1 MAKIYMGNQEAA
13 DRGLLEALRRLGD
26 TYHVFVEFQIPNL
39 RGQRQVD
46 FLVIREDPIK
56 PCIFCLEVKMERRRL
71 RGTINGPWEY
81 EEGPGNWR
89 ILPVSNPR
97 DQNPIQQAYNTARTM
112 QSWLGSMRALIQEP
126 DQPWGDVPTVF
137 PRLVLPVAHPDNQ
150 LQTDSFT
157 WRFDGYERCLDSLTT
172 FIPRDPV
179 PLSAAAI
186 ERLARHLGVQRLPDA
201 EPEVETTDLPNW
213 IRSTLSRMSDELV
226 GLRQEVRELR
236 LALGTRP
243 AAHLPPGTRYSAP
256 SPPPRPTPAPG
267 RDLEQAYR
275 MLVEVIRDLRSAG
288 RKLVFPNVQEGL
300 WRRLGQFDVE
310 QYGFFKFKEFLQ
322 EAERRG
328 IVRLSVI
335 DGVDYVSLP
344 GEEPQ
349 VAPAGAPSSLEDLTP
364 DERVRFIDTIAQL
377 EARSAYMIR
386 SYIARHLTAS
396 GILPL
401 PMYEVRAL
409 VNDAVT
415 RGLFQRGS
423 RPFRHPAT
431 GEMQSLETLTLD
443 PGHPWVAE
451 ALARPGD
458 EAEDGA
464 TWDDYGPGEG
474 RWTGSRQ
481 WASED
486 GDADTGEQRESPTED
501 DAWNGEGA
509 AAEATTPPWSQP
521 GADWQAAESEV
532 IAGANDADTWDD
544 PYTHQTHQ
552 WSLAAAEADLHGPE
566 DEASPPAYNPDEN
579 TADGVAPVDG
589 DQAESLPGA
598 LARSGN
604 GHEGNGL
611 ADPYQPWQPPV
622 AAVHEHS
629 TSADY
634 GDEEPGETIH

>member
-26 TYHVFVEFQIPNL
+26 NYHVFVEFQIPNL

-56 PCIFCLEVKMERRRL
+56 PCVFCLEVKMERRRL

-81 EEGPGNWR
+81 EESPGVWR

-126 DQPWGDVPTVF
+126 DQPWSDVPTVF

-201 EPEVETTDLPNW
+201 EPVEVPTDLPTW
-213 IRSTLSRMSDELV
+213 LRSTLMRLSDEV
-226 GLRQEVRELR
+226 AGLHQEVRELR
-236 LALGTRP
+236 MALGRP
-243 AAHLPPGTRYSAP
+243 ASHLPAGNRYT
-256 SPPPRPTPAPG
+256 PPPQRAPEPG

-275 MLVEVIRDLRSAG
+275 VLVEVIRDLRSAG

-328 IVRLSVI
+328 IVRLSVL

-364 DERVRFIDTIAQL
+364 DERMRFIDTIAQL

-423 RPFRHPAT
+423 RPFRHPTT

-451 ALARPGD
+451 VLERPAVENGGEEPWAEYAEGGERWNEVAD
-458 EAEDGA
+458 WDAEDRNDQGA
-464 TWDDYGPGEG
+464 GPQAAPQAETWRGAEPGRAAWG
-474 RWTGSRQ
+474 RPTSSVDLPP
-481 WASED
+481 SEVV
-486 GDADTGEQRESPTED
+486 
-501 DAWNGEGA
+501 
-509 AAEATTPPWSQP
+509 P
-521 GADWQAAESEV
+521 GAPDSSES
-532 IAGANDADTWDD
+532 WDD
-544 PYTHQTHQ
+544 PYTNQTRQ
-552 WSLAAAEADLHGPE
+552 WSLAAAEADLQGP
-566 DEASPPAYNPDEN
+566 DDDPPPAYNPDEN
-579 TADGVAPVDG
+579 TADGVAPP
-589 DQAESLPGA
+589 S
-598 LARSGN
+598 N
-604 GHEGNGL
+604 GHNGNGL
-611 ADPYQPWQPPV
+611 ADTYEPWQPPV
-622 AAVHEHS
+622 AATPEHAAS
-629 TSADY
+629 DY
-634 GDEEPGETIH
+634 SDEESGDAIH

>member
-13 DRGLLEALRRLGD
+13 DRGLMDALRRLGD
-26 TYHVFVEFQIPNL
+26 NYHVFVEFQIPNL

-46 FLVIREDPIK
+46 FLVIREDLVK

-81 EEGPGNWR
+81 EENPGSWR

-126 DQPWGDVPTVF
+126 DAPWSDVPTVF

-179 PLSAAAI
+179 PLTAAAI

-201 EPEVETTDLPNW
+201 VVEDEDTADVPTWL
-213 IRSTLSRMSDELV
+213 RSTLVRLSDEIV
-226 GLRQEVRELR
+226 NLRQEVRELR
-236 LALGTRP
+236 IALG
-243 AAHLPPGTRYSAP
+243 
-256 SPPPRPTPAPG
+256 RPTPHLPAGNRYAGAAPAPRAPEPG

-349 VAPAGAPSSLEDLTP
+349 VTPAGAPSSLEDLTP

-377 EARSAYMIR
+377 EGRSAYMIR

-443 PGHPWVAE
+443 PSHPWVAE
-451 ALARPGD
+451 TLVRSGD
-458 EAEDGA
+458 DTEAAEPWEEYTPEDAHWNGDRA
-464 TWDDYGPGEG
+464 
-474 RWTGSRQ
+474 
-481 WASED
+481 WA
-486 GDADTGEQRESPTED
+486 GDAPDGGRVAGHRETPTE
-501 DAWNGEGA
+501 
-509 AAEATTPPWSQP
+509 
-521 GADWQAAESEV
+521 
-532 IAGANDADTWDD
+532 ADTWHSEEPDQPATPVWSGQAAAWEAPTPASAPEEADAAPAWED
-544 PYTHQTHQ
+544 PYTHQTQQ
-552 WSLAAAEADLHGPE
+552 WSLADAEADLHGPE
-566 DEASPPAYNPDEN
+566 EAPPPPAPSSYNPDEN
-579 TADGVAPVDG
+579 TADGVVP
-589 DQAESLPGA
+589 S
-598 LARSGN
+598 SN
-604 GHEGNGL
+604 GFAHHDHEATGV
-611 ADPYQPWQPPV
+611 YEPWQPPV
-622 AAVHEHS
+622 AASPEHH
-629 TSADY
+629 AEY
-634 GDEEPGETIH
+634 GDDEPGDGPH

>member
-26 TYHVFVEFQIPNL
+26 NYHVFVEFQIPNL

-56 PCIFCLEVKMERRRL
+56 PCVFCLEVKMERRRL

-81 EEGPGNWR
+81 EESPGVWR

-112 QSWLGSMRALIQEP
+112 QSWLGSMRALLQEP
-126 DQPWGDVPTVF
+126 DQPWSDVPTVF

-201 EPEVETTDLPNW
+201 EPVEAATDLPTW
-213 IRSTLSRMSDELV
+213 LRSTLMRLSDEV
-226 GLRQEVRELR
+226 AGLHQEVRELR
-236 LALGTRP
+236 MALGRP
-243 AAHLPPGTRYSAP
+243 ASHLPAANRYTA
-256 SPPPRPTPAPG
+256 PPPQRAAPEAG

-275 MLVEVIRDLRSAG
+275 VLVEVIRDLRSAG

-328 IVRLSVI
+328 IVRLSVL

-364 DERVRFIDTIAQL
+364 DERLRFIDTISQL

-409 VNDAVT
+409 VNDAVI

-423 RPFRHPAT
+423 RPFRHPTT

-451 ALARPGD
+451 VLER
-458 EAEDGA
+458 
-464 TWDDYGPGEG
+464 TS
-474 RWTGSRQ
+474 T
-481 WASED
+481 
-486 GDADTGEQRESPTED
+486 ES
-501 DAWNGEGA
+501 G
-509 AAEATTPPWSQP
+509 
-521 GADWQAAESEV
+521 AAESWEDYAEGGDRWNEAADWDAENNKDPGAGQPPASPETWRGAEPERAAWAPPAASGELPSSEV
-532 IAGANDADTWDD
+532 LAGAADNSETWDD
-544 PYTHQTHQ
+544 PYTHQTRQ
-552 WSLAAAEADLHGPE
+552 WSLAAAEADLQGPE
-566 DEASPPAYNPDEN
+566 DDPPAAYNPDEN
-579 TADGVAPVDG
+579 TADGVSRA
-589 DQAESLPGA
+589 S
-598 LARSGN
+598 N
-604 GHEGNGL
+604 GHNGNGL
-611 ADPYQPWQPPV
+611 AGTYEPWQPPV
-622 AAVHEHS
+622 AAPEHAA
-629 TSADY
+629 ADY
-634 GDEEPGETIH
+634 ADEESGDAIH

>member
-26 TYHVFVEFQIPNL
+26 NYHVFVEFQIPNL

-46 FLVIREDPIK
+46 FLVIREDPVK
-56 PCIFCLEVKMERRRL
+56 PCVFCLEVKMERRRL

-81 EEGPGNWR
+81 EESPGIWR

-112 QSWLGSMRALIQEP
+112 QSWLGSMRALLQEP
-126 DQPWGDVPTVF
+126 DQPWSDVPTVF

-179 PLSAAAI
+179 LLTAAAI
-186 ERLARHLGVQRLPDA
+186 ERLARHLGVQRLPDTA
-201 EPEVETTDLPNW
+201 PEEAPTDLPTW
-213 IRSTLSRMSDELV
+213 MRSTLSRLSDEIAALH
-226 GLRQEVRELR
+226 QEVRDLR
-236 LALGTRP
+236 IALGRP
-243 AAHLPPGTRYSAP
+243 APHLPAGTRYSPPLQRAAP
-256 SPPPRPTPAPG
+256 EPG
-267 RDLEQAYR
+267 RDLDQAYR
-275 MLVEVIRDLRSAG
+275 VLVEVIRDLRSAG

-328 IVRLSVI
+328 IVRLSVL

-349 VAPAGAPSSLEDLTP
+349 ATPPGAPSSLEDLTP
-364 DERVRFIDTIAQL
+364 EERIRFIDTIAQL

-423 RPFRHPAT
+423 RPFRHPTT

-443 PGHPWVAE
+443 PDHPWVAE
-451 ALARPGD
+451 ALERAEGATDGADTWQEYPAGERRWARQGDWTGD
-458 EAEDGA
+458 ESD
-464 TWDDYGPGEG
+464 TDD
-474 RWTGSRQ
+474 RSGSR
-481 WASED
+481 E
-486 GDADTGEQRESPTED
+486 TPTDD
-501 DAWNGEGA
+501 DAWNGDDEESDRA
-509 AAEATTPPWSQP
+509 AGW
-521 GADWQAAESEV
+521 ESPTAKGP
-532 IAGANDADTWDD
+532 AGDQEADTWDD
-544 PYTHQTHQ
+544 PYTHQTQQ

-566 DEASPPAYNPDEN
+566 EAAPVPDYHPDEN
-579 TADGVAPVDG
+579 TADGVAAP
-589 DQAESLPGA
+589 
-598 LARSGN
+598 GN

-611 ADPYQPWQPPV
+611 ADTYEPWQPPV
-622 AAVHEHS
+622 AAAQEHEH
-629 TSADY
+629 APPDY
-634 GDEEPGETIH
+634 SEEEPGEAIH